1 MKKIKLSLMLFAFI
15 LLNSCSD
22 FVNNI
27 DKPVQVVDDKDLNS
41 SDITFLVKGIQFRFA
56 ETATNILMC
65 AEGLSDTFIFDTDVP
80 NATFPQYQEIDNAQI
95 LTDNNSVRQIFND
108 LGELRFYADDIVK
121 KAEQYSSSLTDAVKK
136 NALFNGYFYG
146 GIARY
151 YYATYF
157 GRNLT
162 QGGATIDKSAF
173 IPSAQMYGFA
183 LEKLKAALNWAP
195 DEATKRIVNTHI
207 ARIYLFIGDYSNAAQ
222 YASNGMMEGDN
233 NFDAL
238 YSLEFPNQFYIFA
251 GRYRAQFVMDF
262 RFKNYIDANPQ
273 EASRVVIEP
282 VEGNSGKI
290 YYMQAKMIIDDD
302 PVVTA
307 TWQENT
313 LMLAELALRG
323 QATGDALAL
332 VNQVRASH
340 NIDPLTAADLD
351 VIYTER
357 DKELNCMGLRLADE
371 RRFNKFHLPGR
382 WEYFP
387 LTIDEINTNPNL

>member
-1 MKKIKLSLMLFAFI
+1 MKKIILLLGLFAFI
-15 LLNSCSD
+15 ILSSCTD

-27 DKPVQVVDDKDLNS
+27 DKPVQVVDDKNLNA
-41 SDITFLVKGIQFRFA
+41 SDMTFLAKGIQFRFS
-56 ETATNILMC
+56 ETATELLMC
-65 AEGLSDTFIFDTDVP
+65 AEGLSDEFIFDTDVP

-95 LTDNNSVRQIFND
+95 LTDNNSVRSIFNN
-108 LGELRFYADDIVK
+108 LGELRFYADDIVNK
-121 KAEQYSSSLTDAVKK
+121 VGQYTTLSDAVKK
-136 NALFNGYFYG
+136 NALFTGYFYG

-162 QGGATIDKSAF
+162 QGGATIDKSPF
-173 IPSAQMYGFA
+173 IPSAQMYALA
-183 LEKLKAALNWAP
+183 LEKFKAALDWAP
-195 DEATKRIVNTHI
+195 NDATKRIVNTHI
-207 ARIYLFIGDYSNAAQ
+207 ARTYLFMGDFPNAAQ
-222 YASNGMMEGDN
+222 YAVNGMSQGDA

-238 YSLEFPNQFYIFA
+238 YSLEFANLFYIFA

-262 RFKNYIDANPQ
+262 RFKDYIDANPQ
-273 EASRVVIEP
+273 EASRVIIEP

-290 YYMQAKMIIDDD
+290 FYMQAKMLIDND
-302 PVVTA
+302 PVVVA

-340 NIDPLTAADLD
+340 NIDPLGAVDLD
-351 VIYTER
+351 VIYVER
-357 DKELNCMGLRLADE
+357 DKELNCMGLRLPDQ
-371 RRFNKFHLPGR
+371 RRYNRFHLPGR